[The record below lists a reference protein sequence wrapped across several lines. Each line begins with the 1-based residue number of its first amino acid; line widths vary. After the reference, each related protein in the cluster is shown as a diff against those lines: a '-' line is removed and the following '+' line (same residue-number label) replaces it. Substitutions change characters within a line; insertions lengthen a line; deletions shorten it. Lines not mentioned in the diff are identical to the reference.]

1 MEEGDYHPGIAG
13 SCLRNLLYARCVA
26 ILAYAAVL
34 MLLLSRG
41 TEQAPGEGYLMV
53 LGALTL
59 ITLFS
64 FLRMTKPWPVRDAEC
79 FAQLVLDILGL
90 SALLYFSGGAQNPLV
105 AYYLVL
111 IGFGAIMTPRL
122 YSRIITI
129 LCIAS
134 FVGLAVWH
142 QAIPMF
148 HAPASEQ
155 LTAAT
160 LVGWV
165 SMLLAAAVLSWFGGD
180 MAVSVRKALREPA
193 DAREND
199 HEQQQLSALAG
210 LAAGTAEELGTPLG
224 TMSALVEE
232 LSEVASSEKNRE
244 DFHLLAEQLDHCR
257 GILEKLSKTARLTE
271 GGEKRWVELAGFVEA
286 TVNQWLRSRPEAD
299 AEVTVSG
306 SGESPRLEAEYG
318 LSQALE
324 HLLNNAAD
332 AAPKDIRVDV
342 RWNAGSCQLRIDD
355 SGGGFP
361 ESMLGVRRKPT
372 VVKKSE
378 GLGIGL
384 LLCNAT
390 ITRYGGTLELTNRK
404 QGGARV
410 LITLPRTDA

>member
-1 MEEGDYHPGIAG
+1 METGDYHPGIAG

-26 ILAYAAVL
+26 ILAYAAAL

-41 TEQAPGEGYLMV
+41 TEQAPGGGYLMV

-59 ITLFS
+59 MTLFS

-79 FAQLVLDILGL
+79 FVQLVLDILGL
-90 SALLYFSGGAQNPLV
+90 SGLLYFSGGAHNPLV

-111 IGFGAIMTPRL
+111 IGFGAIMMPRR
-122 YSRIITI
+122 YSRVVTV

-134 FVGLAVWH
+134 FIGLAFKH
-142 QAIPMF
+142 QPIPMF
-148 HAPASEQ
+148 HGPASEQ

-160 LVGWV
+160 VVGWV
-165 SMLLAAAVLSWFGGD
+165 SLLLAAAVLSWFGGD
-180 MAVSVRKALREPA
+180 MAVSVRKFLREPVQ
-193 DAREND
+193 AREDD
-199 HEQQQLSALAG
+199 HEQQQLTALAS
-210 LAAGTAEELGTPLG
+210 LAAGTAQELGTPLG

-232 LSEVASSEKNRE
+232 LSEVASNEKHRE

-271 GGEKRWVELAGFVEA
+271 GGEKRWVELTGFVEA

-299 AEVTVSG
+299 AEVTISG
-306 SGESPRLEAEYG
+306 SGDSPRLEAEYG

-332 AAPKDIRVDV
+332 AAPRDIRVDV
-342 RWNAGSCQLRIDD
+342 RWDADRCRLRIEDNG
-355 SGGGFP
+355 SGFP
-361 ESMLGVRRKPT
+361 ESMLGVRRKPA
-372 VVKKSE
+372 VVKQTE

-390 ITRYGGTLELTNRK
+390 VTRYGGSLELSNRK
-404 QGGARV
+404 QGGASV